1 MFWRIW
7 WRLLRGSRA
16 RLGVAF
22 LAIASG
28 ATVCTALLNLQL
40 DADRKLTRE
49 FRTFGANVIVAPANA
64 QGVNSGAAVLM
75 PQQTLEQIEALT
87 APPGTAAAPYLYIA
101 GRAATAQDPQPNNV
115 ILTGTHLEE
124 MASLAPF
131 WKIETMELPEPDPR
145 KVCLVGRSAAQK
157 LGLSLGSE
165 LELSYGNGHEQ
176 LHVSGIV
183 TAGGP
188 DDNQIFLD
196 LGTAQR
202 LAGLE
207 GRLSLVQLSVP
218 GTPAAIEQF
227 ASKIG
232 NEVAGVTAHP
242 IRQLAEG
249 EGRLFSRIKGLML
262 ATVVLILVL
271 TALCVLSTMAALAM
285 DRRLDVGLM
294 KSLGGSMRQ
303 VVRLF
308 LLEAGSLGLAG
319 GLAGCAAGFLLSQ
332 WVGRR
337 VFGASVTPRLE
348 VLPITLVLMI
358 GVALAGAFALRLLA
372 RVKPAVIFRG
382 EG

>member
-22 LAIASG
+22 LAVASG

-64 QGVNSGAAVLM
+64 QGVEFGAPALM
-75 PQQTLEQIEALT
+75 PEQTLGQIEAIS
-87 APPGTAAAPYLYIA
+87 APPGTVAAPYLYIA
-101 GRAATAQDPQPNNV
+101 GRVATAQDSQPKNV
-115 ILTGTHLEE
+115 ILTGIQLEKIL
-124 MASLAPF
+124 SVAPF
-131 WKIETMELPEPDPR
+131 WKIETMELPERDPR

-157 LGLSLGSE
+157 LSLLLGSA
-165 LELSYGNGHEQ
+165 LELSYGNNHEQ
-176 LHVSGIV
+176 LHVTGIV

-188 DDNQIFLD
+188 DDNQIFVD

-207 GRLSLVQLSVP
+207 GRISLVQLSVP

-232 NEVAGVTAHP
+232 SQLAGVAAHP

-271 TALCVLSTMAALAM
+271 TALCVLATMAALAM
-285 DRRLDVGLM
+285 DRRRDVGLM

-332 WVGRR
+332 WVGQR
-337 VFGASVTPRLE
+337 VFGASVTPRFE
-348 VLPITLVLMI
+348 VIPITLVLMI
-358 GVALAGAFALRLLA
+358 GVSLAGAFPLRLLA
-372 RVKPAVIFRG
+372 RVKPAVILRG